1 MNNSGVI
8 YLDVL
13 FATEVLMNSL
23 VLILY
28 EKISRKKY
36 KKSIS
41 LLAVLVASVLG
52 AGGIVAA
59 CSADW
64 WNSWCSLFF
73 SCTVAFLE
81 LAVLQLAG
89 EKQKKIKKYAVR
101 KLILEMP
108 ALFAGAFFLAGIL
121 LIIKSPQN
129 PWSMGTLTGTALLG
143 TGVMI
148 ISITI
153 LRIQNDSPTRQNQK
167 TVRITLGEETY
178 IVTAITDTGNNLYDK
193 SDGMP
198 IHIVEEGSI
207 LKEEQ
212 KERLLKEE
220 PERFTFVPY
229 SSLGNSH
236 GLLTVLQVE
245 RILILDHGKSIA
257 LENQKLGL
265 TNQKLSG
272 NDLFQMLLHPDLE
285 ACGHGKGGCI

>member
-1 MNNSGVI
+1 MQKFQHLAVKILGLFVQAVTPLGVHQQ
-8 YLDVL
+8 LCTGNGRCHL
-13 FATEVLMNSL
+13 PGRFATQSQVLL
-23 VLILY
+23 TADDEGGALD
-28 EKISRKKY
+28 
-36 KKSIS
+36 
-41 LLAVLVASVLG
+41 LG
-52 AGGIVAA
+52 KLRRRVVGQAG
-59 CSADW
+59 
-64 WNSWCSLFF
+64 L
-73 SCTVAFLE
+73 
-81 LAVLQLAG
+81 
-89 EKQKKIKKYAVR
+89 
-101 KLILEMP
+101 
-108 ALFAGAFFLAGIL
+108 
-121 LIIKSPQN
+121 
-129 PWSMGTLTGTALLG
+129 
-143 TGVMI
+143 
-148 ISITI
+148 
-153 LRIQNDSPTRQNQK
+153 RQNQK